1 MKRMVQLV
9 LLVLLVGAAASTAY
23 SESPINITPFN
34 WYTGLLENGTS
45 KSTTFTVQNA
55 GDVDL
60 LIRNIRLK
68 TTSSS
73 FFIVPATPLP
83 ATLPPAGE
91 IQIEITFTASGHGV
105 QRATIE
111 VDYTA
116 EGSP

>member
-1 MKRMVQLV
+1 MV
-9 LLVLLVGAAASTAY
+9 LLALFVFLAGATASTAY

-45 KSTTFTVQNA
+45 KSTTFTVQNRGA
-55 GDVDL
+55 VDL

-68 TTSSS
+68 TTSSCFS
-73 FFIVPATPLP
+73 VAPATYLP
-83 ATLPPAGE
+83 ATLPPGGE
-91 IQIEITFTASGHGV
+91 IQVEVTFTASGHGV

-111 VDYTA
+111 VDYT